1 MTSGAKWEILHEEK
15 KDEGALTNEKIIEIL
30 LSNRGIKT
38 KKEKEDYLS
47 PKLENVTLET
57 VGIKKTSVKKTI
69 DRIKQAAG
77 KNEKI
82 VIYGDYD
89 VDGICGTAI
98 LWESIYS
105 FYKNVIPYIPH
116 RVDEGYGL
124 SNAGIDNILNLY
136 PDTKLIIT
144 VDNGIVAQGPV
155 SYAQE
160 KSIDVI
166 ITDHHVA
173 GDKLPKAFA
182 IVHTTKICGS
192 AVAYLLA
199 KEFTIFNSQFSNKSK
214 IPNTEKIQDN
224 HLELVVLAT
233 IADLV
238 PLVEENRVFVKSGI
252 ESLRKTKRP
261 GLLALFEEAGIK
273 REEID
278 AYKIGHIIAPRLNAA
293 GRIMHALDS
302 LRLVC
307 TKDRVLAQKLA
318 AHLSAT
324 NKQRQNLTEESTL
337 HAAKVTL
344 VSEKIIFVHDEKY
357 NPGIIG
363 LIASRLVEAHY
374 LPAIVVA
381 VGEKTSKGSVRSV
394 AGFNIIAF
402 LRQFSSMVI
411 DIGGHP
417 MAAGFTIETERIEE
431 FKKVLFREA
440 EKNISDDLLQRKIK
454 IDMEL
459 PFSFLDLKLY
469 LSLQKLAPF
478 GQGNPEPLFVSKNVR
493 IEDVRF
499 VGRDKKHASLIFS
512 QNGKLIRGIYFNC
525 KDKNLEK
532 GNTIDIVYSIEKDE
546 WSGNGKIQ
554 IKIKDVKEET
564 RIVNARASI

>member
-1 MTSGAKWEILHEEK
+1 MTSGAKWEILNEEK
-15 KDEGALTNEKIIEIL
+15 KDEEALTNEKIIEIL

-307 TKDRVLAQKLA
+307 TKDRVRAQKLA

-525 KDKNLEK
+525 KDKNLKK
-532 GNTIDIVYSIEKDE
+532 GDAVNIAYSLEKDD
-546 WSGNGKIQ
+546 WNGNGKVQ
-554 IKIKDVKEET
+554 LKIRDI
-564 RIVNARASI
+564 RF

>member
-15 KDEGALTNEKIIEIL
+15 KDEEALTNEKIIEIL

-124 SNAGIDNILNLY
+124 SIRGIDNILELH

-160 KSIDVI
+160 KSIHVI

-293 GRIMHALDS
+293 GRI
-302 LRLVC
+302 
-307 TKDRVLAQKLA
+307 K
-318 AHLSAT
+318 
-324 NKQRQNLTEESTL
+324 
-337 HAAKVTL
+337 
-344 VSEKIIFVHDEKY
+344 HD
-357 NPGIIG
+357 
-363 LIASRLVEAHY
+363 
-374 LPAIVVA
+374 
-381 VGEKTSKGSVRSV
+381 
-394 AGFNIIAF
+394 
-402 LRQFSSMVI
+402 
-411 DIGGHP
+411 
-417 MAAGFTIETERIEE
+417 
-431 FKKVLFREA
+431 
-440 EKNISDDLLQRKIK
+440 
-454 IDMEL
+454 
-459 PFSFLDLKLY
+459 
-469 LSLQKLAPF
+469 
-478 GQGNPEPLFVSKNVR
+478 
-493 IEDVRF
+493 
-499 VGRDKKHASLIFS
+499 
-512 QNGKLIRGIYFNC
+512 
-525 KDKNLEK
+525 
-532 GNTIDIVYSIEKDE
+532 
-546 WSGNGKIQ
+546 
-554 IKIKDVKEET
+554 
-564 RIVNARASI
+564 

>member
-192 AVAYLLA
+192 AVAYLL
-199 KEFTIFNSQFSNKSK
+199 SQAIRVSPFAVRKNEEQKAIDDEPDS
-214 IPNTEKIQDN
+214 
-224 HLELVVLAT
+224 HLELVALAT

-307 TKDRVLAQKLA
+307 TKDRVRAQKLA

-374 LPAIVVA
+374 LPAIVVS

-525 KDKNLEK
+525 KDKNLKK
-532 GNTIDIVYSIEKDE
+532 GDAVNIAYSLEKDD
-546 WSGNGKIQ
+546 WNGNGKVQ
-554 IKIKDVKEET
+554 LKIRDI
-564 RIVNARASI
+564 RF